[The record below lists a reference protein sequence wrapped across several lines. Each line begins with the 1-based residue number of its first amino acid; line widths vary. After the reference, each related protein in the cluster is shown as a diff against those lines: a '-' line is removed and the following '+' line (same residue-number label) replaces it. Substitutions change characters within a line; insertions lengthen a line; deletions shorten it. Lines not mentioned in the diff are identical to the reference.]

1 MKTELII
8 ARLVKTVSRIP
19 VLNSALRWLAGHY
32 REGSVVRVRSGL
44 AKGMKWRRHHRYVNG
59 YWIGQYE
66 LHLQQ
71 ALANELTSGSVFFDV
86 GANAGFFTILGANK
100 VGPKGLCVAFD
111 PDEANIA
118 SVRENCDLNELS
130 WVVAVK
136 CAVSNSAGEHWFSQP
151 ALGAAI
157 GHLTE
162 HAGDGSVLVP
172 TTTLDAAALEFG
184 MPHVVKID
192 VEGAEGLV
200 IRGASKLLYE
210 QRPVW
215 FVEIHDPILE
225 HEIAVTFDRAR
236 YRLFP
241 LANDAA
247 SGPHFPKRILA
258 RPQPS

>member
-172 TTTLDAAALEFG
+172 TTTLDAAA
-184 MPHVVKID
+184 
-192 VEGAEGLV
+192 
-200 IRGASKLLYE
+200 
-210 QRPVW
+210 
-215 FVEIHDPILE
+215 
-225 HEIAVTFDRAR
+225 
-236 YRLFP
+236 
-241 LANDAA
+241 
-247 SGPHFPKRILA
+247 
-258 RPQPS
+258 